1 MSRQQKKGVDYFPFD
16 VDFFADRKIK
26 ELRGKYG
33 ADGVTLYLY
42 LLCQIYKDEGYYLAI
57 DDGFDYVLSAD
68 LGMDSNKTGQIL
80 NFLCKR
86 GLFDAELFTS
96 DKVLTSHGIQMR
108 YQEIVKFRG
117 QKTEI
122 AVNQKYW
129 LLKKEEIKGYIKV
142 THFSNTSEKKA
153 DFSEKKADFSMEKR
167 HKVKESKGK
176 ESKVNKN
183 IYTAKPST
191 AYAESISK
199 ITDKWN
205 TLEIYDIPKVI
216 KMTSEMPRYKRLK
229 KLLDDYGLDKIIEA
243 IDYIPQSDFLLGRT
257 DGNWR
262 IDFDFFVRPDKFLKI
277 LEGGYSGKKVKKPS
291 AGSRWDALAEEYN
304 KREDDIID
312 V

>member
-26 ELRGKYG
+26 ELRGKFG
-33 ADGVTLYLY
+33 ADGITLYLY

-108 YQEIVKFRG
+108 FQEIVKVRG

-129 LLKKEEIKGYIKV
+129 LLKNEELKGYIKV
-142 THFSNTSEKKA
+142 THFSDNSEKKT
-153 DFSEKKADFSMEKR
+153 DISEKKEHFSVEKR
-167 HKVKESKGK
+167 HKVKESKVK
-176 ESKVNKN
+176 ESKVKD
-183 IYTAKPST
+183 IYTGYVCQIIEA
-191 AYAESISK
+191 
-199 ITDKWN
+199 WN
-205 TLEIYDIPKVI
+205 GLEIYDIPKVI
-216 KMTSEMPRYKRLK
+216 KIKSDMPRYK
-229 KLLDDYGLDKIIEA
+229 KLVKIIDEYGVENIFKA
-243 IDYIPQSDFLLGRT
+243 IDNIRQSDFLLGRAG
-257 DGNWR
+257 DRNWK

-277 LEGGYSGKKVKKPS
+277 LEGGYANKVTARNQQTSNYDIYSKM
-291 AGSRWDALAEEYN
+291 LAELEEAEN
-304 KREDDIID
+304 KKEDDIID
-312 V
+312 G